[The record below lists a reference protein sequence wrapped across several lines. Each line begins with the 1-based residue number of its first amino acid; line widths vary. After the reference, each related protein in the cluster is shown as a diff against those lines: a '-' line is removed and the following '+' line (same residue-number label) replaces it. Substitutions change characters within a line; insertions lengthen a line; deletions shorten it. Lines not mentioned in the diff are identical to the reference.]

1 MSTKRKDNKL
11 LQKSFYYNGKR
22 YFVYGHNANELY
34 LKEKEKR
41 EELEKGYESRTN
53 PTMDEYYKRWTNSR
67 RDSLKESTL
76 RGQILAYGVMS
87 KIIIPSAN
95 KTFGDLKIKE
105 VTIDDLRIVQT
116 ELKKER
122 RTQTVN
128 DYMAHLKHVM
138 KDAMNERLINYN
150 PCVLVKPL
158 KRTEEK
164 ARDTHHRALSIEEQ
178 KAFFECERT
187 KNSPYYNVF
196 RMAILTGMR
205 IGEIGALKNTDIRN
219 GLINVERTIT
229 RSEVG
234 GYTIG
239 DTAKTEAGRRAIP
252 INNAIRETIEAQREL
267 NRLLYGN
274 LLSLENRKPTDA
286 LLFRAVEGG
295 FILPTPIDREI
306 KRICKIIDIEPFTMH
321 ALRATFAT
329 RAIESGIN
337 PRTLQELLGHSN
349 FNITMSLYGHVLNDT
364 KVKAMESIEIAL

>member
-1 MSTKRKDNKL
+1 MSKKRKDGR
-11 LQKSFYYNGKR
+11 LQKSFTYKGVRYY
-22 YFVYGHNANELY
+22 VYGYNASELY
-34 LKEKEKR
+34 ENERKKR
-41 EELEKGYESRTN
+41 EELAKGYESRKN
-53 PTMDEYYKRWTNSR
+53 PTMNEYYERWTNNR

-76 RGQILAYGVMS
+76 RGQVQAYGIMS
-87 KIIIPSAN
+87 NIIIPSVN
-95 KTFGDLKIKE
+95 KTFGELKLTE

-116 ELKKER
+116 ELKKDR

-138 KDAMNERLINYN
+138 KDAMNERLIDYN
-150 PCVLVKPL
+150 PCVLIKPL

-196 RMAILTGMR
+196 RIAILTGMR
-205 IGEIGALKNTDIRN
+205 IGEIGALKHSDIRN
-219 GLINVERTIT
+219 GLIYVERTIT

-234 GYTIG
+234 GYVIG
-239 DTAKTEAGRRAIP
+239 DTAKTEAGRRTIP
-252 INNAIRETIEAQREL
+252 INNAIRETLEAQREL
-267 NRLLYGN
+267 NKLLYGN
-274 LLSLENRKPTDA
+274 LRSLEHRKPTDV
-286 LLFRAVEGG
+286 LIFRAVEGG
-295 FILPTPIDREI
+295 LILPTPIDREI
-306 KRICKIIDIEPFTMH
+306 KRICKLIDIEPFTMH

-329 RAIESGIN
+329 RCIESGVN

-364 KVKAMESIEIAL
+364 KVKAMDEVNIAL